1 MGDSPDIVAARQ
13 VGYTFVFTHS
23 RFISLTNNYTAG
35 NERKF
40 LMWQVA
46 DYIGTEHHEIIFTQQ
61 DVVDVLDKVI
71 YSLET
76 YDITTIRAS
85 IG

>member
-1 MGDSPDIVAARQ
+1 MNLNLMRQ
-13 VGYTFVFTHS
+13 V
-23 RFISLTNNYTAG
+23 A
-35 NERKF
+35 E
-40 LMWQVA
+40 
-46 DYIGTEHHEIIFTQQ
+46 YIETEHHEIIFTQQ
-61 DVVDVLDKVI
+61 DVIDVLDKVI

>member
-1 MGDSPDIVAARQ
+1 MQ
-13 VGYTFVFTHS
+13 
-23 RFISLTNNYTAG
+23 
-35 NERKF
+35 
-40 LMWQVA
+40 QVA

-61 DVVDVLDKVI
+61 NVIDVLDKVI

-76 YDITTIRAS
+76 CDITTIRAS